1 LTPEP
6 VAAPDVDRARWS
18 DGAEG
23 AGGVGEEAPASRATE
38 VPRWPARALGALA
51 TAALTWWLTENV
63 LARPSIA
70 PAAAALLAAVLVAA
84 LPRIGWVTVASCLVV
99 AATAQ
104 QRPGAAVLIAA
115 GALAPIIMMPRR
127 GTAWSLAAGAPAL
140 ALIGLGGAWPALAAR
155 AGSAWRRAAL
165 GATGWIWIVLVVPL
179 SGTSAYLNRFSG
191 TPTLHT
197 WTASLDQTVTLVLR
211 PILSSGALVAAP
223 VWALAALT
231 LPWLLRSRSL
241 VVDTVCVIVWSA
253 TLVSA
258 TGAAISIAHPGAA
271 QVTEGTALI
280 GAIAG
285 AIIALAPSVRERLR
299 MGRDQTGVP

>member
-23 AGGVGEEAPASRATE
+23 AGALGEEAPASPATE